1 MKEVVITGVGIV
13 APPGVSKR
21 EFWQNIKAGKSFI
34 SPIKRFDAS
43 NYPSQV
49 AGQIE
54 NLNVDG
60 LPRRLLKKIDKFSVM
75 ALIATDQ
82 AIKDASLNLAR
93 EDPYSMGIFIGNV
106 LGGWLYAETE
116 LRDLYVEG
124 RKGVSPYLASAWF
137 PAAPQ
142 GQISIYYG
150 IKGYSK
156 TVVADRASALMAI
169 GYAAQVIEN
178 KKLDIAFA
186 GGTEA
191 PVTPYALLCCSTEGS
206 LSKGPYRPF
215 DKERDGFVIGEG
227 AGILI
232 LEDIGH
238 AIKRG
243 ANIYGLITGYGTF
256 CNGVDRIMP
265 DPSGRGL
272 ARAIRATLNMAG
284 YRPEDI
290 DYICADGMGTKL
302 GDISETRAIK
312 EVFGSHA
319 KRIPI
324 SAPKSMFGHLLG
336 ASGAVDLII
345 TLLAMQDGTLPPT
358 INYKTKDPECD
369 LDYVPNQSRPK
380 EIERALII
388 SRGRGGIN
396 AVLAIERGVK
406 LWKILRKG

>member
-1 MKEVVITGVGIV
+1 MKNIAITGIGIV
-13 APPGVSKR
+13 APPGIGKEV
-21 EFWQNIKAGKSFI
+21 FWQNIKEGKTFI
-34 SPIKRFDAS
+34 SPITRFDAS
-43 NYPSQV
+43 NYPLQV

-54 NLNVDG
+54 NLNTDH
-60 LPRRLLKKIDKFSVM
+60 LSRRLLKKIDNFSVM
-75 ALIATDQ
+75 ALTATEE
-82 AIKDASLNLAR
+82 ALKDASLDLTK
-93 EDPYSMGIFIGNV
+93 EDPYKIGIFTGNA

-124 RKGVSPYLASAWF
+124 REGVSPYLASAWF

-156 TVVADRASALMAI
+156 TMVADRASALIAI
-169 GYAAQVIEN
+169 AYAAQVVGN
-178 KKLDIAFA
+178 RKLDIALA

-227 AGILI
+227 AGIVI
-232 LEDIGH
+232 LENVEN
-238 AIKRG
+238 ALKRG
-243 ANIYGLITGYGTF
+243 ATIYGLIAGYGNSCDGT
-256 CNGVDRIMP
+256 DRIMP
-265 DPSGRGL
+265 DPNGKGL
-272 ARAIRATLNMAG
+272 SLAINIALDMAG
-284 YRPEDI
+284 YKPRDI
-290 DYICADGMGTKL
+290 DYICADGTATKL

-312 EVFGSHA
+312 EVFDNYA
-319 KRIPI
+319 KKIPV

-345 TLLAMQDGTLPPT
+345 TLLAMQDGVAPPT
-358 INYKTKDPECD
+358 INYQTEDPECN
-369 LDYVPNQSRPK
+369 LDYVPNESRSK
-380 EIERALII
+380 EIKRALIT

-396 AVLAIERGVK
+396 AVLAIERPAC
-406 LWKILRKG
+406 